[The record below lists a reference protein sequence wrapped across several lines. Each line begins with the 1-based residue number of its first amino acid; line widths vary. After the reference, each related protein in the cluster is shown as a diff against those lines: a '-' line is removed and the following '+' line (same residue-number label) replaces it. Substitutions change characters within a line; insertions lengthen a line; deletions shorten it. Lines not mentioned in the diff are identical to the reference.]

1 MSLRQ
6 FAWLLILYYF
16 LYNKQRKTLYLRLKS
31 HQIYISMNSDMMSD
45 NKKVASDTPQRYL
58 FPHALSTTVCQIH
71 LNTRAV
77 IHFFCWSFNILT
89 PFRPFP
95 STSSPIT
102 FA

>member
-45 NKKVASDTPQRYL
+45 NKKVASDTLQRYF
-58 FPHALSTTVCQIH
+58 FPHALSTTMSNPPQYPGRYS
-71 LNTRAV
+71 LFLLV
-77 IHFFCWSFNILT
+77 IQHPNSLSPFSFHY
-89 PFRPFP
+89 
-95 STSSPIT
+95 
-102 FA
+102 